1 MPASFHFSA
10 ALLRWFDKA
19 GRKHLPWQ
27 QNISAYR
34 VWVSEI
40 MLQQTQVAT
49 VIPYFNRFME
59 KFPDVQTLAAA
70 PLDDVLSL
78 WTGLGYYS
86 RARNLHRTA
95 QVVTE
100 IHGGK
105 FPDNVDILMRLPGIG
120 RSTAAAIASIA
131 YGKSTAILDG
141 NVKRVLARFHAVEGW
156 PGDAAVTKKL
166 WLHAEQ
172 HMPHKRAGD
181 YTQAIMDL
189 GATVCT
195 RSKPRCEACPLR
207 KHCAAYWQDTIAQY
221 PGKKAGKVLPTRSVQ
236 MLMIRNPDGEVLL
249 QQRPPSGLW
258 GGLWCLPEL
267 PEQENIA
274 ALCKQLS
281 GHKPARTESWP
292 GWRHSFSHF
301 HLDITPV
308 LVDIRKTPDVV
319 AEQNWRWV
327 LPADQQKIGLAAP
340 VKRLLDQLARLTPIR

>member
-1 MPASFHFSA
+1 MPAPFRFSA

-27 QNISAYR
+27 QDISAYL
-34 VWVSEI
+34 VWISEI

-49 VIPYFNRFME
+49 VIPYFNTFIN
-59 KFPDVQTLAAA
+59 KFPDVQILADA

-95 QVVTE
+95 QIVTQDYK
-100 IHGGK
+100 GK
-105 FPDNVDILMRLPGIG
+105 FPDDVDALVTLPGIG

-156 PGDAAVTKKL
+156 PGDNAVAKTL

-172 HMPHKRAGD
+172 HMPQKRAGD

-195 RSKPRCEACPLR
+195 RSKPRCEDCPLR
-207 KHCAAYWQDTIAQY
+207 KHCAAYWQDNIALY
-221 PGKKAGKVLPTRSVQ
+221 PGKKTGKALPTKSVQ
-236 MLMIRNPDGEVLL
+236 MLMIRNPAGEVLL
-249 QQRPPSGLW
+249 QQRPPMGLW
-258 GGLWCLPEL
+258 GGLWCLPEY
-267 PEQENIA
+267 PEQENA
-274 ALCKQLS
+274 VTACKQLS
-281 GHKPARTESWP
+281 GQKAARIEIWP

-308 LVDIRKTPDVV
+308 LLDIKKMPIVV

-327 LPADQQKIGLAAP
+327 KPADQHNIGLAAP
-340 VKRLLDQLARLTPIR
+340 VKRLLDQLARLSP